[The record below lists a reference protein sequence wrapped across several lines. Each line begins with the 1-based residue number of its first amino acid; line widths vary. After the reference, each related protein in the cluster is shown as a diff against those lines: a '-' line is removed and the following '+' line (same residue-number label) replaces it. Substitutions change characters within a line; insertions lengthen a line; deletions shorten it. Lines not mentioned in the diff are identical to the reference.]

1 MAEVVNL
8 RTARKQRK
16 RDGARKDAAE
26 ASAKSGE
33 GKAARR
39 KREAEAE
46 LAARRHEGHRRETK
60 PE

>member
-1 MAEVVNL
+1 MAELVNL
-8 RTARKQRK
+8 RTVRKQRK
-16 RDGARKDAAE
+16 RDTSRKEAAE

-46 LAARRHEGHRRETK
+46 LAARRFEGHRRE
-60 PE
+60 PDGV